1 MPDRWRVPGH
11 VLPVCP
17 DCQGDLTFVASW
29 TCRDL
34 WGYREVRTYEC
45 ASHGPVFV
53 TSERAGGVTAPRGPD
68 ALQDDGDRDSLI
80 PARPRP
86 TPTLNIDAIALPE
99 PD

>member
-1 MPDRWRVPGH
+1 MPAPWRAPGN
-11 VLPVCP
+11 VLPFCP
-17 DCQGDLTFVASW
+17 DCQSDLTFVASW

-53 TSERAGGVTAPRGPD
+53 TSEREVDGTPGRRPMLRE
-68 ALQDDGDRDSLI
+68 DDGDRDSLV